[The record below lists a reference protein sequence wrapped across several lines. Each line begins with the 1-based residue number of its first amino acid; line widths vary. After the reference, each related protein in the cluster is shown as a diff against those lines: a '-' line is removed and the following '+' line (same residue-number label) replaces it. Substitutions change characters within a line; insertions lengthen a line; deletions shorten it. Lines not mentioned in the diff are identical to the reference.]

1 MSATVIPERWQGF
14 NFLFKTK
21 GKNEL
26 NFKMQILK
34 RLKKLEMKST
44 EIEQIWFKNSL

>member
-1 MSATVIPERWQGF
+1 MSATVTPERWQGF

-34 RLKKLEMKST
+34 KIKEARDEKYRNWTNM
-44 EIEQIWFKNSL
+44 I